1 MKKTGTI
8 TVDCK
13 GIGKRKYKKGIVVK
27 DIVEKCKEKIPYP
40 TIIVSVDNKLNDLD
54 YRLIKDCH
62 IDFLHL
68 GTPDGRFCYQRS
80 ISFVLAKAIEELYPK
95 AKLYIKHSLSK
106 GFYCELEFSPPQ
118 NIKFFHIETI
128 KKRMQEI
135 IDANLPFIRNE
146 VYISDAIKLFE
157 EKERFDKS
165 RILKYRTDKRVSI
178 YNCGKTKN
186 HFYGFLVPSTGY
198 LKHFDLILYPP
209 GFIMLFPDL
218 SKPNTL
224 PPFVEQL
231 KMFQVFKEY
240 SDWGNILGV
249 RTAADLNEIIDSGH
263 ISDFI
268 KMAEALHEKKIAMMA
283 DEIKNRLLKPRLI
296 LISGPSS
303 SGKTTF
309 SKRLTIQLKVNGENP
324 VIVNL
329 DDYFVERQF
338 TPKDEFGNFDFE
350 CFKAIDYKLFNQH
363 LFDLL
368 NGKEI
373 TLPKYSFMTGMR
385 IVGNKLRINDD
396 QIIIIEGIHGLNRQL
411 SEQFPEV
418 MKYKIYVSALTMI
431 NLDNHNRIPTTDTRI
446 IRRIVRDNFFRGYTA
461 LDTIRSWQRVR
472 SGEDKF
478 IFPYQERADIMFN
491 SVLVYELA
499 VLKQY
504 AMPLLKKITPKYPE
518 YIEARRLIKFLS
530 YFREISTE
538 ELPPTSILREFIG
551 GSSFSY

>member
-1 MKKTGTI
+1 MITI
-8 TVDCK
+8 NCI
-13 GIGKRKYKKGIVVK
+13 GIGKKKFHKGIIVK
-27 DIVEKCKEKIPYP
+27 DVVDKCKDKIPYP
-40 TIIVSVDNKLNDLD
+40 TIIVSVNNKLNDFD
-54 YRLIKDCH
+54 YRLSKNCT

-80 ISFVLAKAIEELYPK
+80 ISFVLVKAVEELFPK
-95 AKLYIKHSLSK
+95 AKVYIKHSLSK
-106 GFYCELEFSPPQ
+106 GFYCELEFSPQQ
-118 NIKFFHIETI
+118 NIKMSHIETI

-135 IDANLPFIRNE
+135 IDADIPLIRNE

-165 RILKYRTDKRVSI
+165 RILMYRTDKRVSI
-178 YNCGKTKN
+178 YSCDKTKN

-198 LKHFDLILYPP
+198 LKHFNLILYPP
-209 GFIMLFPDL
+209 GFILLFPDL
-218 SKPNTL
+218 SNPNTL

-263 ISDFI
+263 ISDFVKI
-268 KMAEALHEKKIAMMA
+268 TEALHEKKIAMIA
-283 DEIKNRLLKPRLI
+283 DDIKNRLLKPRLL

-309 SKRLTIQLKVNGENP
+309 SKRLAIQLKVNGENP
-324 VIVNL
+324 VNINL
-329 DDYFVERQF
+329 DDYFVEREF
-338 TPKDEFGNFDFE
+338 TPKDENGNFDFE
-350 CFKAIDYKLFNQH
+350 CFDAIDYKLFNQH
-363 LFDLL
+363 LLDLL

-373 TLPKYSFMTGMR
+373 TLPKYSFTTGTR
-385 IVGNKLRINDD
+385 VSGNKLKINDD
-396 QIIIIEGIHGLNRQL
+396 QIIIIEGIHGLNRRL
-411 SEQFPEV
+411 TEQFPEV
-418 MKYKIYVSALTMI
+418 LKHKIYVSALTML
-431 NLDNHNRIPTTDTRI
+431 NLDYHNRIPTTDTRI
-446 IRRIVRDNFFRGYTA
+446 IRRIVRDNFFRGYNA

-499 VLKQY
+499 VLKQF

-530 YFREISTE
+530 YFREISTN